1 MKPRKVVLAGCLAGM
16 LAGCGYTGLYN
27 APLPGGAD
35 LGERPYRVTAEF
47 AEVLDL
53 VPQASVKVNDVAVGR
68 VETIQLA
75 EDNSVVR
82 VGMVVNSAVRLP
94 ENAGAQLRQ
103 TSLLGEKFVAL
114 HTPVGEPSRGAL
126 TDGAVVPIQ
135 RTNRNPEVEE
145 VLGALSM
152 LLNGGGVGQ
161 LQNIVRELNKAL
173 TGNEAEIR
181 SFLSSVDT
189 FATELDGQR
198 ANIVRAIDGLN
209 RLAGTL
215 ATQTKE
221 IATGLDHL
229 APGLAVLEDQ
239 RDQLVT
245 MLRSLDSL
253 SAVAVDTV
261 NRTSDDLA
269 SDLRALVPVLRK
281 LVETGDHLPVALEYL
296 VTYPYPS
303 YAVNAVSGDYFNVD
317 VEVDLDFAE
326 ILKNLDSSGQTLLAP
341 PGQPYGNAQNVG
353 PLPWPL
359 PLLPSSFP
367 SPQGG
372 GLLGFLLGGGPR

>member
-1 MKPRKVVLAGCLAGM
+1 MMPRKVVLACCLLLTGV
-16 LAGCGYTGLYN
+16 LTGCGYTGLYN

-68 VETIQLA
+68 VEKIELS

-82 VGMVVNSAVRLP
+82 VGMVVNSKVRLP

-103 TSLLGEKFVAL
+103 TSLLGEKFVELRA
-114 HTPVGEPSRGAL
+114 PVNEPAVGAL
-126 TDGAVVPIQ
+126 GEGSVVPVA

-145 VLGALSM
+145 VLGALSL

-173 TGNEAEIR
+173 TGNEAEIK

-189 FATELDGQR
+189 LATELDGQR
-198 ANIVRAIDGLN
+198 TNIVRAIDGLN

-215 ATQTKE
+215 STQTKE

-229 APGLAVLEDQ
+229 APGLAVLESQ

-245 MLRSLDSL
+245 MLRSLDEL
-253 SAVAVDTV
+253 SAVAVNTV
-261 NRTSDDLA
+261 NRTSADLA
-269 SDLRALVPVLRK
+269 ADLRALAPTLRK
-281 LVETGDHLPVALEYL
+281 LVETGDSVPIALEYL

-303 YAVNAVSGDYFNVD
+303 YAVNAVRGDYFNVD
-317 VEVDLDFAE
+317 VKVDLDLA
-326 ILKNLDSSGQTLLAP
+326 NLAANLNNSGQSLFAP
-341 PGQPYGNAQNVG
+341 PGQPYGEGQSIG
-353 PLPWPL
+353 PIPLPL
-359 PLLPSSFP
+359 PLLPSSTAP
-367 SPQGG
+367 GG
-372 GLLGFLLGGGPR
+372 GLLGFLLGGR